1 MTYHMLRNHPSLFV
15 CNRLFNIA
23 TLQVWCHSDKRNT
36 KHNVSHM
43 ILLFELAVVTVT
55 PPLETFWAADTLY
68 CLPPLIV
75 VILRLLLMTVGPLTE
90 LGTGTRLICWLELS
104 RVMLLWRPPTD
115 PTRLP
120 PTVRSKVKVR
130 NLFNLLIFQLTTY
143 LVMESKHL
151 TPLTQNSAT
160 IRHSNQIHTNKTQYL
175 MIHLN
180 INLIVWN
187 FNLTQWWRLI
197 L

>member
-1 MTYHMLRNHPSLFV
+1 ML
-15 CNRLFNIA
+15 
-23 TLQVWCHSDKRNT
+23 
-36 KHNVSHM
+36 
-43 ILLFELAVVTVT
+43 LLELAVVTVT

-104 RVMLLWRPPTD
+104 RVILLWSPPTE

-120 PTVRSKVKVR
+120 PTGRSEVKVR
-130 NLFNLLIFQLTTY
+130 NWFNLQIFKLTIY

-151 TPLTQNSAT
+151 TPLTQKSAT
-160 IRHSNQIHTNKTQYL
+160 IRYFNQIHTTKTQYL

-180 INLIVWN
+180 ISFIVWN

-197 L
+197 LYSGSWQCAAWNIVTNLMKENNVPIFRVWRY

>member
-1 MTYHMLRNHPSLFV
+1 ML
-15 CNRLFNIA
+15 
-23 TLQVWCHSDKRNT
+23 
-36 KHNVSHM
+36 
-43 ILLFELAVVTVT
+43 LLELAVVTVT

-104 RVMLLWRPPTD
+104 RVMLLWSPPTE

-120 PTVRSKVKVR
+120 PTVGSKVKVR
-130 NLFNLLIFQLTTY
+130 NWFNLQIFQLTIY

-160 IRHSNQIHTNKTQYL
+160 IRYFNWIHTSKTQYL
-175 MIHLN
+175 NDSSQYSFKGMKFQSYTMVTINFVVTTMCSLEYGYQSYEGTECSHLQGVK
-180 INLIVWN
+180 L
-187 FNLTQWWRLI
+187 LTPKH
-197 L
+197 

>member
-1 MTYHMLRNHPSLFV
+1 ML
-15 CNRLFNIA
+15 
-23 TLQVWCHSDKRNT
+23 
-36 KHNVSHM
+36 
-43 ILLFELAVVTVT
+43 LLELAVVTVT

-104 RVMLLWRPPTD
+104 RVMLLWSPPTE

-130 NLFNLLIFQLTTY
+130 NWFNLQIFQLTVY

-160 IRHSNQIHTNKTQYL
+160 NRYFNWTHTTKTQYL
-175 MIHLN
+175 TIHLN
-180 INLIVWN
+180 IIVWN
-187 FNLTQWWRLI
+187 FNYTMVTIKFVFWVMTMCSLEYGYQSYERT
-197 L
+197 